1 MWSYEVDYEGKMRL
15 GPSREKTN
23 QVAELGNQICRCTS
37 RKPQLLHIPCSH
49 VIVVCYEL
57 QQFSYHRYMPWY
69 YAKEIVQ
76 NIWTEQFRATS
87 CRVLL
92 LRTQKKMVYTYQ
104 IQILSSAKVL
114 EDGRRGLG
122 TTWTKQ
128 KLDLR

>member
-1 MWSYEVDYEGKMRL
+1 
-15 GPSREKTN
+15 
-23 QVAELGNQICRCTS
+23 
-37 RKPQLLHIPCSH
+37 
-49 VIVVCYEL
+49 
-57 QQFSYHRYMPWY
+57 MPWY